1 MDAAVERVTV
11 TLLNLVRPTVWN
23 EVSHWI
29 ERNGPIANAQL
40 REIAGL
46 DTLAASKQLR
56 AWVAQGV
63 LVALPAASRQQARY
77 TLPNRLQAG
86 GDSLSLG
93 LDNETED

>member
-1 MDAAVERVTV
+1 MID
-11 TLLNLVRPTVWN
+11 
-23 EVSHWI
+23 S
-29 ERNGPIANAQL
+29 
-40 REIAGL
+40 L